1 MKIKKFSARKRVG
14 NRPVKFGT
22 AIAYTKYQ
30 TGIMKN
36 APPSKPTIYLADDDP
51 EDLEL
56 LVEAFRKLTDNHH
69 LKVVTSGRELFETLS
84 RLDDDQLPCL
94 IVLDY
99 NMPGLNGKQVL
110 KYLQA
115 STRYREI
122 PKVIHTTTDLFTNKD
137 EFISM
142 GAHEFITKATSMK
155 GILNA
160 AKKMLAICDDDIRLS
175 A

>member
-1 MKIKKFSARKRVG
+1 
-14 NRPVKFGT
+14 
-22 AIAYTKYQ
+22 
-30 TGIMKN
+30 MKN

-69 LKVVTSGRELFETLS
+69 LKVVAGGRELLEMLS
-84 RLDDDQLPCL
+84 RLDDHELPCL

-137 EFISM
+137 EFMSM
-142 GAHEFITKATSMK
+142 GAHEFITKATSMN